1 MRPAF
6 KYIVTGIIA
15 LLVLIFAFQLF
26 WLKGLYHSIEDET
39 TRDIISCIGTA
50 DQEEMQHRMDSID
63 KAPKRGG
70 EISIGV
76 SASRDEAEHTFVTIK
91 KDKETTQHPDTIK
104 SKRLSDTISGYNAPT
119 LLDQLVLEMKFKL
132 HEALDW
138 MAPVNLNILDSLVRV
153 NFENKAIKAKVYYTE
168 IVDLNTD
175 SVVETSLSDSSFVLP
190 AQSFI
195 YKYNQEKNLAYKIY
209 TESLTK
215 TILTQMSG
223 ILFTTL
229 LIITILGF
237 AFWYLIRTVFRQKTL
252 EEMKDDFTNNMTHE
266 LKTPIAV
273 AYSATDALLNFNKAD
288 DKETREKYLSICKEQ
303 LLNLTDLVEQ
313 ILSMSTNRNKILK
326 LKMED
331 IPAKPLILSL
341 VEQHALKSD
350 KNISFD
356 LQVPDDLIIR
366 ADRNHIHNMIS
377 NLIDNAIKYS
387 AENPEIGIRIY
398 QKEGNTFVEV
408 QDKGIGISA
417 ENQKHIFDKFYRVP
431 QGNLYNVKG
440 YGLGLHYVKT
450 MAEKHGG
457 TVTVKSSIGNGSIFT
472 LIYPQPPEGGF
483 A

>member
-1 MRPAF
+1 MNTAF
-6 KYIVTGIIA
+6 KYVVVGIITA
-15 LLVLIFAFQLF
+15 LVLVFAFQLF

-39 TRDIISCIGTA
+39 TRDIIFCIGMA
-50 DQEEMQHRMDSID
+50 DQKEMQHRMDSID

-76 SASRDEAEHTFVTIK
+76 SASRDEAEHTLVTIK
-91 KDKETTQHPDTIK
+91 KDKETTQHPDTIE
-104 SKRLSDTISGYNAPT
+104 SKRLPDTISGHNALP

-153 NFENKAIKAKVYYTE
+153 DFENKAIKAKVYYTE

-175 SVVETSLSDSSFVLP
+175 SVVETSLSDSLFVLP

-223 ILFTTL
+223 ILLATL
-229 LIITILGF
+229 LIIAILGF

-266 LKTPIAV
+266 LKTPIVV

-303 LLNLTDLVEQ
+303 LLKLTGLVEQ
-313 ILSMSTNRNKILK
+313 ILSMSTSRNKNLELK
-326 LKMED
+326 IED
-331 IPAKPLILSL
+331 IPAKNLVMNL
-341 VEQHALKSD
+341 VEQHKLKSN
-350 KNISFD
+350 KPVSFD
-356 LQVPDDLIIR
+356 IQVSDDLIIR
-366 ADRNHIHNMIS
+366 ADRNHIQNMIS

-387 AENPEIGIRIY
+387 MEDPEIEIRIY
-398 QKEGNTFVEV
+398 HKEENTFIEIK
-408 QDKGIGISA
+408 DNGIGIST

-431 QGNLYNVKG
+431 HGNLYNVKG
-440 YGLGLHYVKT
+440 YGLGLYYVKT

-457 TVTVKSSIGNGSIFT
+457 TISVKSELGKGAVFSLS
-472 LIYPQPPEGGF
+472 L
-483 A
+483 